1 MWNLYCASLSAESCQ
16 HLACL
21 LVKAESL
28 PDEVLKMSLLLAFRK
43 WTRIS
48 ALKEMLSYATPKN
61 SPRTKS
67 VEHPLK
73 AC

>member
-1 MWNLYCASLSAESCQ
+1 
-16 HLACL
+16 
-21 LVKAESL
+21 VKAESL